1 MQNEFYK
8 YQRKLDTQDLVRIA
22 YFELNKSKKEARA
35 SAKLILKERNV
46 KDERLQDY
54 KNQIRRIKREE
65 RKQKLR
71 NRDEK
76 YNIWDFLLD
85 IIFSG

>member
-8 YQRKLDTQDLVRIA
+8 YQSKLDTQDLVRIA

-54 KNQIRRIKREE
+54 KNQIRKIKREE